1 MSLFAASLIPGIM
14 LIVLGLPLLLDFS
27 GVKAAIKAFPRSA
40 SAGYVVFGVAAASF
54 LYNILHLSNADFG
67 EYKFYLFAGFAGVAF
82 LAFRCVPDF
91 LGVRGASALVL
102 IGAAPFL
109 EAAYMVYDRPQRLY
123 MVSFVYVA
131 IAIAIWLGAQP
142 WRLRDFLNWL
152 FARPARSRGLGGL
165 FLVYGIL
172 LCVAAFALR

>member
-1 MSLFAASLIPGIM
+1 MSLFAASLISGLI
-14 LIVLGLPLLLDFS
+14 LIVLGAPLLLDLS
-27 GVKAAIKAFPRSA
+27 GVKAAIKAFPRSS
-40 SAGYVVFGVAAASF
+40 SAGYLVFGVAAAWF

-67 EYKFYLFAGFAGVAF
+67 EYRYYLFAGFAAVAI
-82 LAFRCVPDF
+82 LAFKCVPDF

-109 EAAYMVYDRPQRLY
+109 DAAYMEYGRPQRLF

-131 IAIAIWLGAQP
+131 IAFAIWLGAQP
-142 WRLRDFLNWL
+142 WRLRDFFNWL

-165 FLVYGIL
+165 FLAYGIV

>member
-1 MSLFAASLIPGIM
+1 MSLFSASLLPG
-14 LIVLGLPLLLDFS
+14 LVLTLVGVLLLMDVAGFKS
-27 GVKAAIKAFPRSA
+27 AVRAFPRSA
-40 SAGYVVFGVAAASF
+40 TAGYLVFGAAAAWF

-67 EYKFYLFAGFAGVAF
+67 EYRTLLFVGFAAVAV
-82 LAFRCVPDF
+82 LAYKCVPDF

-109 EAAYMVYDRPQRLY
+109 RAAYMEYAHPARLF

-165 FLVYGIL
+165 LFAYGLL
-172 LCVAAFALR
+172 LCGAAFALR